1 MDPTLSEDS
10 SHLPIEEIEKDLQN
24 LYADNADLEKSIE
37 DKKKQLH
44 NRRDVTAALVMERNW
59 YVQVLDRLEQ
69 ACLHD
74 DRLSEIQ
81 KIIKNGV
88 QSD

>member
-10 SHLPIEEIEKDLQN
+10 SHLPIEEIQKDLEN
-24 LYADNADLEKSIE
+24 LYADNDDLEASIE
-37 DKKKQLH
+37 EKKKELH
-44 NRRDVTAALVMERNW
+44 FRRNVTAALVMERNW

-74 DRLSEIQ
+74 ERLSEIQ
-81 KIIKNGV
+81 KVIKGDISNV
-88 QSD
+88 